1 MANCISML
9 LAVGPLPILPM
20 AGVAVGAFALGL
32 LIKNALIAKHKKR
45 VLKVEN
51 EMLSNH
57 SRILSLEKRIAELET
72 ENKDLKDRLG
82 NVKPELKVS

>member
-1 MANCISML
+1 MTCCTTML
-9 LAVGPLPILPM
+9 LAVGPLPLIPL
-20 AGVAVGAFALGL
+20 ALTAIISFALGL
-32 LIKNALIAKHKKR
+32 LIKNAIVAKHKKR

-57 SRILSLEKRIAELET
+57 SRILSLEKRISELEA
-72 ENKDLKDRLG
+72 ENKDLRDRLG